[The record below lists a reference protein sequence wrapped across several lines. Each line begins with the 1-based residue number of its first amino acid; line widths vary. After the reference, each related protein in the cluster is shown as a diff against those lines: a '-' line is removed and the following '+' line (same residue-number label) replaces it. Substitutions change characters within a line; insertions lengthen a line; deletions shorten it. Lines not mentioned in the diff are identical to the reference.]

1 MLENFPLRNNTDEL
15 KLHRRVLA
23 VAAALEIAKVS
34 ASASGRAHSDKVA
47 DDLRYAAQ
55 HIENLADAI
64 LTAIEK

>member
-1 MLENFPLRNNTDEL
+1 MLENFPLRDTTDEL
-15 KLHRRVLA
+15 KLQRRVLA

-47 DDLRYAAQ
+47 DDLRYTAENIQ
-55 HIENLADAI
+55 NLADAI